1 MNQGKILVAGAASGE
16 VLGLGAPLSF
26 WGGVNP
32 STGRIIAPRH
42 PQYGEKMAGRIVA
55 MPQGIGSSS
64 SSSVLA
70 EVLRRGVGPA
80 GIVLKS
86 PDSILVAGSLAAREL
101 YGVSCPIV
109 VSDVELGTG
118 ETWKIKG
125 DRLNQVD

>member
-1 MNQGKILVAGAASGE
+1 MNQVKVLVAGAASGE
-16 VLGLGAPLSF
+16 VLGLDAPLSF

-32 STGRIIAPRH
+32 STGTIIEPRH

-55 MPQGIGSSS
+55 MSQGIGSSS
-64 SSSVLA
+64 SSSILA
-70 EVLRRGVGPA
+70 ETLRRGVGPA

-109 VSDVELGTG
+109 VCDVVLGQG

-125 DRLNQVD
+125 DRLTHMD